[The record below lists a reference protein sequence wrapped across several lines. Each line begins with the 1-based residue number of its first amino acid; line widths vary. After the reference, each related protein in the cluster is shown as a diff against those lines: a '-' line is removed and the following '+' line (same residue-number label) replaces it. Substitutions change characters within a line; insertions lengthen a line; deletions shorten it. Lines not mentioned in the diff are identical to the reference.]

1 MLDDAGSLTRQI
13 AQAAMSLRYEALPAS
28 VQATAQALI
37 EDLLRV
43 AVAGRAQVSTRQ
55 LSDAVIGAPGVCQLW
70 FDDAREPGAEAAV
83 LGNLHR
89 ALRAPDRARERRG
102 HGLAPA
108 DAAFANTLS
117 AAALDY
123 DSLNGAVHA
132 DLVTLPAAWAMAEH
146 CQRSP
151 RQMLTAYVAAS
162 ELVSRLARCAQ
173 GPSRGWSPTSLYGG
187 MGAALA
193 SGLLL
198 ELSLDQLVHALGL
211 AAVQA
216 FGTQQANI
224 EQTLAKRLQPALAV
238 RTGVQA
244 ALLAQAG
251 ASAPQQALEG
261 RFGVRALYQP
271 GDDRAVL
278 DGWGEQW
285 QLSDTVLKAYPVCA
299 CSHAAIQA
307 LVDLRSRAPFSLDEV
322 ASVTATIS
330 PFMQRLVGGAFDP
343 RADLQVLAQFNLRYQ
358 LAAVL
363 LRGGLNLHD
372 LRPEAVLDPHIG
384 ALLPRIELRV
394 DAHHNAEL
402 APASVRVVLGDGRV
416 LEQTCTDLPGS
427 PEAPL
432 SIAQLQ
438 AKTRECGAQ
447 AVLFQI
453 AALDQHAQL
462 PTLHA

>member
-1 MLDDAGSLTRQI
+1 MALQ
-13 AQAAMSLRYEALPAS
+13 YEALPAK
-28 VQATAQALI
+28 VRTKAQALI
-37 EDLLRV
+37 EDLLLV
-43 AVAGRAQVSTRQ
+43 SVAGRAQASTRK
-55 LSDAVIGAPGVCQLW
+55 LSDALIGAPGACQVW
-70 FDDAREPGAEAAV
+70 FDEACGLAD
-83 LGNLHR
+83 GRGRR
-89 ALRAPDRARERRG
+89 A
-102 HGLAPA
+102 LAPA

-162 ELVSRLARCAQ
+162 ELVSRLSRSAQ

-216 FGTQQANI
+216 SGTQQANV
-224 EQTLAKRLQPALAV
+224 EPTLAKRLQPALAV
-238 RTGVQA
+238 RTGMQA

-251 ASAPQQALEG
+251 ATAPQQALEG
-261 RFGVRALYQP
+261 RFGIRALYQA
-271 GDDRAVL
+271 GEDQAVL
-278 DGWGEQW
+278 DGWGECW
-285 QLSDTVLKAYPVCA
+285 QLLDTAIKAFAVCA
-299 CSHAAIQA
+299 CGHASIQA
-307 LVDLRSRAPFSLDEV
+307 LLDLHERVPFSLEQV
-322 ASVTATIS
+322 ATVTATIS

-343 RADLQVLAQFNLRYQ
+343 SADLQVLAQFNLRYQ

-363 LRGGLNLHD
+363 LRGRLSLDD
-372 LRPEAVLDPHIG
+372 LRPEAVLDPRITE
-384 ALLPRIELRV
+384 LLPRIELHV
-394 DAHHNAEL
+394 DAHNAAEL
-402 APASVRVVLGDGRV
+402 APASVRVELADGRV
-416 LEQTCTDLPGS
+416 LEQTCTALPGS

-432 SIAQLQ
+432 GDAQRQ
-438 AKTRECGAQ
+438 AKAAECGAQ
-447 AVLFQI
+447 AVLLQI
-453 AALDQHAQL
+453 TALDQQRQL
-462 PTLHA
+462 PSLQNLLA